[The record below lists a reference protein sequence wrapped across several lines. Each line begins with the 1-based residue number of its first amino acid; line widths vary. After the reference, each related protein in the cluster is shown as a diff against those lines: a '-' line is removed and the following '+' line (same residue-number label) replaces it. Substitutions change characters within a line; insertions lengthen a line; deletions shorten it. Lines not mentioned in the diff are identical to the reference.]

1 MMNDEYFMH
10 RAIELAKRGKGYV
23 HPNPMVG
30 CVIVKDN
37 KIISEGFHEYF
48 GGPHAEVNAVKT
60 LENKGFQDW
69 DKVTLYVTLEP
80 CSHFGKTPPCT
91 NLILDKGIKQ
101 VVIATVDVNPMVAGN
116 GIKKLK
122 ESRVFVKTGVL
133 EADAKKLNK
142 RFFTYHQKKRPY
154 IILKWAETKDG
165 FISKKYFS
173 SREENVISS
182 EKTLQLVHQ
191 WRSEEQS
198 IMAGY
203 NTIVNDN
210 PQLNVRYVEGKNPIK
225 IITDK
230 YLSLNVEKYNVFKG
244 IEKVIVF
251 NQLKNEVKDNV
262 EYVKINFD
270 EFVNEVLKYL
280 YRQNIISVLV
290 EGGSKTLQYFL
301 NAGVFDE
308 IRILRSRTK
317 IFGEGIPSPVLP
329 ENIVNVHHFSSDE
342 DDVLVYYSS
351 KNIFQ

>member
-1 MMNDEYFMH
+1 MNDEYFMQ
-10 RAIELAKRGKGYV
+10 RAIELAEKGKGYV
-23 HPNPMVG
+23 QPNPMVG
-30 CVIVKDN
+30 CVIVRDN
-37 KIISEGFHEYF
+37 EILAEGYHEYY
-48 GGPHAEVNAVKT
+48 GGPHAEVNAIKM
-60 LENKGFQDW
+60 LENKGFREW

-101 VVIATVDVNPMVAGN
+101 VVVATVDVNPLVAGS

-122 ESRVFVKTGVL
+122 ENGVLVKTGIL
-133 EADAKKLNK
+133 EVDAKKLNK
-142 RFFTYHQKKRPY
+142 RFFTYHQQKRPY
-154 IILKWAETKDG
+154 TILKWAETKDG

-182 EKTLQLVHQ
+182 LKTLQLVHQ

-203 NTIVNDN
+203 NTVVKDN
-210 PQLNVRYVEGKNPIK
+210 PQLNVRYVKGKNPIK
-225 IITDK
+225 VITDK
-230 YLSLNVEKYNVFKG
+230 YLSLNAEKYNVFKG
-244 IEKVIVF
+244 SEKVIVF
-251 NQLKNEVKDNV
+251 NQLKNEAKDNV

-270 EFVNEVLKYL
+270 DFVNEVLNYL

-317 IFGEGIPSPVLP
+317 TFGDGIQSPVLP
-329 ENIVNVHHFSSDE
+329 ENIRIVRHFSSDE
-342 DDVLVYYSS
+342 DEVLMYYSS
-351 KNIFQ
+351 ENIFQ